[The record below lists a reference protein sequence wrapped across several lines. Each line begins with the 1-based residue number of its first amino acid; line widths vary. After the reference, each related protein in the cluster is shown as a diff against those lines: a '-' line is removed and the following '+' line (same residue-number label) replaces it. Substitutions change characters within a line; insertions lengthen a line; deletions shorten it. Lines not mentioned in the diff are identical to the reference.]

1 MDETLRRALY
11 DFGTLVKVYAFL
23 PALSIVVAVGWRE
36 FYAIPAFLLTAVVAA
51 GLGRG
56 LEAVFDAPDEVDGMS
71 AGVITVSVG
80 WFVAGL
86 LSALPLLLVAWT
98 VRLQPPMLAAPE
110 MTVSL
115 ATFLAPVD
123 AVFEGM
129 SGVTGTGFS
138 MASDPGQLPRSLQWW
153 RSLIQWVGGIGV
165 VVLAA
170 AFVSSEESDSF
181 SAVHGN
187 MAPTESIRSTT
198 AGTAAALWW
207 LLALLTVASACWLWL
222 VGMTPWAALNHAMT
236 GVTTGGF
243 TTTAS
248 SIESYGDPVLE
259 ATLLPVMTVGAVSF
273 SLLFFLFRGDLDR
286 IWGDAQT
293 TWLFGALAVGTAL
306 TVGVLL
312 ATASYPTAAASV
324 RYGTFQLV
332 SGLTCTGFQTD
343 TGLGDS
349 WAAPGL
355 LAVTLSMI
363 VGGAAGSTAGGVKIV
378 RVRRLLLDAPEHG
391 MDVYDPSESTADTAG
406 GASAAFDTAAI
417 IAVLWFGLLFVTSL
431 VALLVLPNGYATANV
446 LFEVASVQS
455 NVGLSAGIVDATI
468 PASLKVTL
476 VFAMWIGRLEI
487 VPVLVTGQLLYEEV
501 S

>member
-1 MDETLRRALY
+1 MDETFRRALY
-11 DFGTLVKVYAFL
+11 DFGTLVKIYAVL
-23 PALSIVVAVGWRE
+23 PALSIAVALAWRE
-36 FYAIPAFLLTAVVAA
+36 FYAIPAFAITAAVAA
-51 GLGRG
+51 IVGRG
-56 LEAVFDAPDEVDGMS
+56 LEVVFDAPEDANELS

-80 WFVAGL
+80 WFVTGL
-86 LSALPLLLVAWT
+86 LSALPLSLVAWT
-98 VRLQPPMLAAPE
+98 VRLDPALVAVPE
-110 MTVSL
+110 TTGAL
-115 ATFLAPVD
+115 ATFLAPID

-138 MASDPGQLPRSLQWW
+138 MVSDPGRLPRSLQWW
-153 RSLIQWVGGIGV
+153 RSFVQWIGGIGV

-170 AFVSSEESDSF
+170 AFGSSEESDSF
-181 SAVHGN
+181 SAIHGN

-207 LLALLTVASACWLWL
+207 LLALLTVASALWLWL
-222 VGMTPWAALNHAMT
+222 VGMAPWAALNHAMT

-248 SIESYGDPVLE
+248 SIESYGDPLVE
-259 ATLLPVMTVGAVSF
+259 AALLPVMTVGAVSF

-286 IWGDAQT
+286 VWGDAQMR
-293 TWLFGALAVGTAL
+293 WLFGALALGTAV
-306 TVGVLL
+306 TVGVLI
-312 ATASYPTAAASV
+312 ATSSYSSTAESI
-324 RYGTFQLV
+324 RYGVFQFV

-343 TGLGDS
+343 TGLGDA

-391 MDVYDPSESTADTAG
+391 MDVYDPTESTADTAG

-417 IAVLWFGLLFVTSL
+417 IAVLWFVLLFATSL
-431 VALLVLPNGYATANV
+431 VALLVLPADYATANV
-446 LFEVASVQS
+446 LFEVASAQG
-455 NVGLSAGIVDATI
+455 NVGLSAGIVDATN
-468 PASLKVTL
+468 PASLKLAL
-476 VFAMWIGRLEI
+476 VLAMWIGRLEI
-487 VPVLVTGQLLYEEV
+487 VPVLVTAQLLYEAV
-501 S
+501 G